1 VTDKNGIYLYN
12 FDTSFLDLGLHST
25 KSKASIGNQLVSG
38 YSNSVNFK
46 VGTKNILAT
55 PPKKCPLKGDLNSDC
70 KVNLVDF
77 SIAAYWYK
85 KPLSPAM
92 KTMEKERLGGFG
104 TIDLRDFSIMA
115 YYWTG

>member
-1 VTDKNGIYLYN
+1 MYFYQM
-12 FDTSFLDLGLHST
+12 DTTPLNMGSHSA
-25 KSKASIGNQLVSG
+25 KSKAIATDESIS
-38 YSNSVNFK
+38 SFSSSVAFT